1 MTYDGATVAVVV
13 PAYNESGLVGGV
25 IETVPDYVDR
35 VYVVEDGS
43 TDDTWDEIRV
53 TARRINAEATS
64 EGAFDRRVVPIRHEE
79 NRGVGGAIK
88 TGYLAARDDRIDV
101 TAVMGG
107 DAQMR
112 PELLA
117 GVIDPIVAD
126 EADYVKGNRLLNADH
141 REGMPRF
148 RYVGNRILTWL
159 TRIASG
165 YWTIGDPQNGY
176 TAISLHALETA
187 GIEEMYEYYGYCNDL
202 LVRCNVAGLRVMDI
216 PRPANYGEEESHIDY
231 RSYVPKVSVMLFRGS
246 SGGSGAN
253 TSGRTPT
260 RWSGSTPPAPRVR
273 CMPPAERFAARG
285 RADWDGLRWCSS
297 LPGCVSSPPWRS
309 TGATTPRSTGAVRRS
324 SGRSRP
330 SRSRRPPPQSNRTR
344 ETADRRA
351 DAGTTGVPYPRCRG
365 HTLAITMTGPP
376 FVRM

>member
-1 MTYDGATVAVVV
+1 MGVTYDGATVAVVV

-43 TDDTWDEIRV
+43 TDDTWAEIRT
-53 TARRINAEATS
+53 TAKRINAES
-64 EGAFDRRVVPIRHEE
+64 PSGGEFDRRVVPIRHEE

-202 LVRCNVAGLRVMDI
+202 LVRCNVAGLRVMDV

-231 RSYVPKVSVMLFRGS
+231 RSYVPKVSVMLFRGFLRRLWRKHVRADPHPMV
-246 SGGSGAN
+246 GLYGASAAGALYAAHRAVRSEG
-253 TSGRTPT
+253 TSGLGRAAVVLLTAGLCLVAALTLDRNHDAALGRRRETLQRPEPT
-260 RWSGSTPPAPRVR
+260 ESASTP
-273 CMPPAERFAARG
+273 
-285 RADWDGLRWCSS
+285 
-297 LPGCVSSPPWRS
+297 
-309 TGATTPRSTGAVRRS
+309 ATPVE
-324 SGRSRP
+324 
-330 SRSRRPPPQSNRTR
+330 Q
-344 ETADRRA
+344 D
-351 DAGTTGVPYPRCRG
+351 
-365 HTLAITMTGPP
+365 
-376 FVRM
+376 

>member
-43 TDDTWDEIRV
+43 TDDTWAEIRAA
-53 TARRINAEATS
+53 ARRVNAEAHVDG
-64 EGAFDRRVVPIRHEE
+64 EFGRRVVPIRHET

-88 TGYLAARDDRIDV
+88 TGYLAARDDGIDV

-112 PELLA
+112 PERLA
-117 GVIDPIVAD
+117 GVIAPVVAG
-126 EADYVKGNRLLNADH
+126 EADYVKGNRLLDADH

-159 TRIASG
+159 TRVASG

-202 LVRCNVAGLRVMDI
+202 LIRCNVAGLRVMDV
-216 PRPANYGEEESHIDY
+216 PRPANYGDEESHIDY
-231 RSYVPKVSVMLFRGS
+231 RSYVPKVSVMLFRGFCRRLWRKHVRSDPHPMVGLYGATAVAGLYAVARAIRRDASVGRALAALLTAGVCLVAALALDRSHDASLGQRRETLQSPGS
-246 SGGSGAN
+246 SES
-253 TSGRTPT
+253 
-260 RWSGSTPPAPRVR
+260 PPA
-273 CMPPAERFAARG
+273 
-285 RADWDGLRWCSS
+285 
-297 LPGCVSSPPWRS
+297 
-309 TGATTPRSTGAVRRS
+309 
-324 SGRSRP
+324 RP
-330 SRSRRPPPQSNRTR
+330 VEQ
-344 ETADRRA
+344 D
-351 DAGTTGVPYPRCRG
+351 
-365 HTLAITMTGPP
+365 
-376 FVRM
+376 